1 MITPVA
7 EGALS
12 SSQDV
17 VWLTLDLDRLPENET
32 LEFLIKKPLFAASV
46 FLGFV
51 KNVDEGHLTVSAKI
65 SAKLPFI
72 GNKQIEVT
80 SKTNFLSETCG
91 FSLYEER
98 QFGQAARSWSFHEEN
113 LEWKKED
120 EELPRQS
127 VALDPH
133 SIPASHLLNALLV
146 LTALTSSAPV
156 AETVYASQLVVAG
169 KLIAL
174 KFSRAAGSTVLNVLA
189 KEVSHALTSAEW
201 RAIDWSGAH
210 QVEGVWNLDDKVV
223 TALKIRVPV
232 LGVVELPLT
241 RTTNPNHK
249 SQV

>member
-1 MITPVA
+1 MISPVA
-7 EGALS
+7 EDALNS
-12 SSQDV
+12 AQDV
-17 VWLTLDLDRLPENET
+17 VWLTLNLDRLPENET
-32 LEFLIKKPLFAASV
+32 LELLIKKPLFAASV
-46 FLGFV
+46 VLGFV
-51 KNVDEGHLTVSAKI
+51 KNVDEGHLTVRAEIKAKI
-65 SAKLPFI
+65 PLI

-120 EELPRQS
+120 EEVPRQS

-133 SIPASHLLNALLV
+133 SIPASHLLNSLLV

-156 AETVYASQLVVAG
+156 GEKVYASQLVVAG
-169 KLIAL
+169 KLMAL
-174 KFSRAAGSTVLNVLA
+174 KFSRAAGSTVLNILA
-189 KEVSHALTSAEW
+189 KEVSHALTSEEW
-201 RAIDWSGAH
+201 SLVDWSGAH
-210 QVEGVWNLDDKVV
+210 QVEGVWDVEEEVV

-232 LGVVELPLT
+232 LGLVELPLT
-241 RTTNPNHK
+241 RTTNPNYK